1 MKRTG
6 GILRLVLKER
16 YKAPTLELMVPAIV
30 AGNVFI
36 PAYLERGG
44 FQLYGLVLA
53 FVPLI
58 NVSET
63 ATFALALRNVVFV
76 TIEHM
81 YQGYLASFLTMPVS
95 RLRFFVYTYFAD
107 ILFPLVIYWI
117 VETLYLSA
125 SGILNP
131 YSLSMLIIFTAGYL
145 FSSNFLLAVSMLIR
159 SPGASVL
166 TTGFSL
172 GSIFIGGGI
181 AEYYLITTDRVNSLP
196 IISWTNPYVVAIAE
210 TVLHGSKVVVLA
222 DSLTVGVI
230 VDVVLAIILLIFSL
244 WQFVRVD
251 L

>member
-1 MKRTG
+1 MRRTG

-30 AGNVFI
+30 VGNVFI

-53 FVPLI
+53 FIPLI

-63 ATFALALRNVVFV
+63 AVFALALRNVVFV
-76 TIEHM
+76 TVEHL
-81 YQGYLASFLTMPVS
+81 YQGYLSSFLTMPIS

-125 SGILNP
+125 SGIFNP

-145 FSSNFLLAVSMLIR
+145 FSSNFLLAVSILVR

-181 AEYYLITTDRVNSLP
+181 AEYYLITTDRLDSLP
-196 IISWTNPYVVAIAE
+196 VISWTNPYVVAIVE
-210 TVLHGSKVVVLA
+210 TVLHGSKAAVLA
-222 DSLTVGVI
+222 NSLAVGV
-230 VDVVLAIILLIFSL
+230 VADVVLAVALLVFSL

>member
-1 MKRTG
+1 MRRTG

-16 YKAPTLELMVPAIV
+16 YKSPTLELMVPAIV
-30 AGNVFI
+30 VGNVFI

-53 FVPLI
+53 FIPLI

-76 TIEHM
+76 TVEHL
-81 YQGYLASFLTMPVS
+81 YQGYLASFLTMPIS

-107 ILFPLVIYWI
+107 VLFPLLIYWA
-117 VETLYLSA
+117 VEALYLLS
-125 SGILNP
+125 SGLLDP

-145 FSSNFLLAVSMLIR
+145 FSSNFLLAVSILVR

-181 AEYYLITTDRVNSLP
+181 AEYYLITTDRVSSLP
-196 IISWTNPYVVAIAE
+196 VISWTNPYVAAVAE
-210 TVLHGSKVVVLA
+210 TVLHGGKAAAVA
-222 DSLTVGVI
+222 ASLTVGV
-230 VDVVLAIILLIFSL
+230 VADVVLAIILLAFSI

>member
-1 MKRTG
+1 
-6 GILRLVLKER
+6 
-16 YKAPTLELMVPAIV
+16 MVPAIV
-30 AGNVFI
+30 VGNVFL

-76 TIEHM
+76 TIEHI

-107 ILFPLVIYWI
+107 ILLPLAIYWI
-117 VETLYLSA
+117 VETLYLSV

-131 YSLSMLIIFTAGYL
+131 YSLLMLIIFTAGYM

-166 TTGFSL
+166 ITGFSL

-181 AEYYLITTDRVNSLP
+181 AEYYLITTGRANSVYV
-196 IISWTNPYVVAIAE
+196 ISWTNPYVVAIAE
-210 TVLHGSKVVVLA
+210 TVLHRSIAVVLA
-222 DSLTVGVI
+222 TSLTVGVI
-230 VDVVLAIILLIFSL
+230 VDVVLAMTLLAFSL
-244 WQFVRVD
+244 WHFVRID